1 MRRVTTESCVHCA
14 ETMAQPAV
22 LAWAYGRPVA
32 AVCEPCV
39 LADASAVP
47 RRLRTV
53 VELRFPD
60 FHEDPLI
67 AYSYRGGPIADMVG
81 DVFVSR
87 TA

>member
-1 MRRVTTESCVHCA
+1 MRRVTRESCVHCA
-14 ETMAQPAV
+14 ETMEQPAV

-39 LADASAVP
+39 LADAKAVL
-47 RRLRTV
+47 RRLRTF
-53 VELRFPD
+53 VELRYPD
-60 FHEDPLI
+60 YYEDPAI
-67 AYSYRGGPIADMVG
+67 AYSYRDGPIADMVG